1 MDKLARWRF
10 LFGGAAIFWLAMTL
24 LVWFGFFIAF
34 RREQP
39 EVRWFF
45 SSYFAAPAF
54 ATFLLSLLIINITRS
69 TPHAWVLSAAGFL
82 LIGYLMLLWLGP
94 HLIGAAHGTSL

>member
-1 MDKLARWRF
+1 MAIPVRQR
-10 LFGGAAIFWLAMTL
+10 AIFWLALTL

-34 RREQP
+34 RREQS

-45 SSYFAAPAF
+45 FVLFCRAGLRRVSARSLDHQHHALHPARMGPF
-54 ATFLLSLLIINITRS
+54 GGR
-69 TPHAWVLSAAGFL
+69 FL

-94 HLIGAAHGTSL
+94 HLIVGAH

>member
-1 MDKLARWRF
+1 VDKPARWRF
-10 LFGGAAIFWLAMTL
+10 LFGSAAIFWLALAL

-34 RREQP
+34 RREQS

-69 TPHAWVLSAAGFL
+69 TPHAWVISAAGFL

-94 HLIGAAHGTSL
+94 HLIVGAH